1 MGAFLPILAP
11 DNGSLLPVR
20 SVLVSAALA
29 VAVIATSGLAI
40 APSSASAAGLARIAP
55 IETSASQATQV
66 GYYYGGGY
74 GYGYHYRPHCFWTK
88 RKVWGYY
95 GHWHWERF
103 RVCR

>member
-1 MGAFLPILAP
+1 MSKTRKTL
-11 DNGSLLPVR
+11 
-20 SVLVSAALA
+20 SAALV

-55 IETSASQATQV
+55 IETSTSQATQV